1 MQLPPPLFFLAALF
15 FGYSLDR
22 VIRWRL
28 PNWPANN
35 YLATIL
41 AVAAIV
47 IILSALWVF
56 RRHNTTVI
64 PYRKARTLLTSG
76 PFRFTRNPLYLSFAL
91 LHLACALN
99 QYSPGMLLSWPFAI
113 WAVQHYVIR
122 QEEQTL
128 ALQFSSQW
136 QQYRH
141 RVRRW
146 L

>member
-22 VIRWRL
+22 VIRWHL
-28 PNWPANN
+28 PNWAINS
-35 YLATIL
+35 YLAVFFAAL
-41 AVAAIV
+41 AVL
-47 IILSALWVF
+47 IITSALWVF

-76 PFRFTRNPLYLSFAL
+76 PFRYSRNPLYLSFAL
-91 LHLACALN
+91 LHIACALA
-99 QYSPGMLLSWPFAI
+99 QHSPGMLLTLPFAV
-113 WAVQHYVIR
+113 WAIQHHVIT
-122 QEEQTL
+122 QEEQAL
-128 ALQFSSQW
+128 AALFGEQW
-136 QQYRH
+136 QQYRR